1 MKDVALPPLLVEPG
15 PDGLTVAA
23 IQKRGVPLF
32 HVRLSL
38 PAGAACDPRG
48 KAGLAQF
55 TADLLRRGTQRRD
68 AHGVDAMIEGMGAQ
82 LSVDVSLD
90 ECALGLTVPAE
101 LSAAAV
107 DALLEVALLPS
118 FPEAEVTQ
126 TRRRALAALQA
137 DLDDP
142 GTVAA
147 RAAIA
152 VGYGE
157 DHPYGH
163 PASGFRRDV
172 ETFTR
177 EDAAAFHADR
187 FRKRG
192 ALLSVAGRDDPAQL
206 LRFAQDRLSAQGQAW
221 PRAAAKDLPLPG
233 PAAHHA
239 QMRAIVVHK
248 PDATQAQV
256 RIVSPGISRQDP
268 RWAAAVV
275 ANTAL
280 GGGFTSVLVD
290 AIRVDRGLS
299 YSVSSRLAMGRH
311 AGLSVFSSF
320 TKNETLRELVDL
332 ALEKMRAYRGT
343 GPGPD
348 ALAKTRTYLAGLF
361 PFGLE
366 AHESIAENVSDC
378 ILDGLGLSHLATY
391 RSRIAS
397 VSEDAAREAA
407 FALSPGREGAQIVVV
422 GDAEVARK
430 ALAGLCPIE
439 IRPLE

>member
-1 MKDVALPPLLVEPG
+1 MNDVALPPLLVQAG
-15 PDGLTVAA
+15 ADGLTFVA

-32 HVRLSL
+32 HARLSL
-38 PAGAACDPRG
+38 PAGAASDPRG

-55 TADLLRRGTQRRD
+55 TADLLRRGTRRRD
-68 AHGVDAMIEGMGAQ
+68 AHGVDALIEGMGAQ

-90 ECALGLTVPAE
+90 ECALALTVPAE
-101 LSAAAV
+101 LAAAAL
-107 DALLEVALLPS
+107 DALLEVALQPS
-118 FPEAEVTQ
+118 FPEGEVTQ
-126 TRRRALAALQA
+126 ARRRALAALQN

-147 RAAIA
+147 RAALA
-152 VGYGE
+152 VGYGAG
-157 DHPYGH
+157 HPYGH
-163 PASGFRRDV
+163 PASGRRAEV

-177 EDAAAFHADR
+177 GDAVAFHADR
-187 FRKRG
+187 FRRRG
-192 ALLSVAGRDDPAQL
+192 ALLAVAGRDEPSRL
-206 LRFAQDRLSAQGQAW
+206 LGLLQERLAAQGQAW
-221 PRAAAKDLPLPG
+221 PAAAGADAPLPG
-233 PAAHHA
+233 PAAQHA

-311 AGLSVFSSF
+311 AGLSLFSSF
-320 TKNETLRELVDL
+320 TKNETLRELIDL
-332 ALEKMRAYRGT
+332 ALDKMRAYRAT
-343 GPGPD
+343 GPGAG

-366 AHESIAENVSDC
+366 AHESIAESVADC
-378 ILDGLGLSHLATY
+378 LLDGVGLQHLATY
-391 RSRIAS
+391 RSRIAA
-397 VSEDAAREAA
+397 VGEDAAREAA
-407 FALSPGREGAQIVVV
+407 AALSPGREGAQIVVV
-422 GDAEVARK
+422 GEADVARK

-439 IRPLE
+439 VRPLE